1 MNKLKVLMCSE
12 ASFINSGFGIYAKE
26 LLSRL
31 HKSNKYHIAEF
42 ASYGFVN
49 DPRDTN
55 ISWRYY
61 ANAVKV
67 EDPRYKDYTS
77 RTDNQFG
84 RWRFDKTLIDFRPDV
99 VIDVR
104 DYWMSYYQQLS
115 SLRKYFHWILMPTVD
130 SAPQQEDW
138 IDTFLSAD
146 AIFTYSD
153 WGAEVLKNQS
163 SNKINYIDTT
173 SPGVDL
179 DVFKPKDNIEQIK
192 QILGVPTDSM
202 VVGSVMRN
210 QKRKLIPELMIAFRK
225 YLDQLEV
232 RNPEEGANTI
242 LYLHTSYP
250 DAGWDIPELLKKH
263 RLCNKVYFTYVC
275 ANCNHVK
282 ASTYSHPTKICDKC
296 GKRASKFASV
306 TNGVSSDT
314 LAHIYNIF
322 DIYVQ
327 YAICEGFGM
336 PQVEAAACGVPVAAV
351 NYSAMCDTINKIDAF
366 PIEVGSYFT
375 ELETKAT
382 RVYPNNDSLI
392 SIFHN
397 YLSLPKPIRDKKR
410 SETRRLTEK
419 HYNWD
424 NIAAIWMRYLD
435 QLDSSGYRA
444 DWNVQPTMLSPIDKS
459 INCNGIYDMIRICDK
474 NLNNVDFISSMHF
487 LSMLNDAGY
496 GFSQSGASFDSFEYK
511 DVVNNFQ
518 KIISNNNQSEHVRSN
533 NIPIKEDFIEYAHM
547 KEKLQ

>member
-1 MNKLKVLMCSE
+1 MCSE

-26 LLSRL
+26 LLTRL
-31 HKSNKYHIAEF
+31 YNSNKYNIAEF

-49 DPRDTN
+49 DPRDIGIPWT
-55 ISWRYY
+55 YY
-61 ANAVKV
+61 ANAVKP
-67 EDPRYKDYTS
+67 EDPRHKEYTS

-84 RWRFDKTLIDFRPDV
+84 RWRFDKTVMDFRPDV

-115 SLRKYFHWILMPTVD
+115 PSRKHFHWILMPTVD

-138 IDTFLSAD
+138 IDTFISAD

-153 WGAEVLKNQS
+153 WGAEVLKQQS
-163 SNKINYIDTT
+163 SNRINYISTT

-179 DVFKPKDNIEQIK
+179 EIFKPKSNTEQIK
-192 QILGVPTDSM
+192 QVLGLPTDSI

-210 QKRKLIPELMIAFRK
+210 QKRKLIPELMISFRK
-225 YLDQLEV
+225 YLDELESTD
-232 RNPEEGANTI
+232 PEFGSKVI

-275 ANCNHVK
+275 AHCHSVK
-282 ASTYSHPTKICDKC
+282 AYTYSHPVRMC
-296 GKRASKFASV
+296 GSCGSKTNKFTSV
-306 TNGVSSDT
+306 TNGVSSET
-314 LAHIYNIF
+314 LANIYNTF

-351 NYSAMCDTINKIDAF
+351 NYSAMCDTINKINAF
-366 PIEVGSYFT
+366 PIDVGSYFT

-382 RVYPNNDSLI
+382 RVYPDNNSLVHI
-392 SIFHN
+392 LKT
-397 YLSLPKPIRDKKR
+397 YLSLPESIRNKKR
-410 SETRRLTEK
+410 HETRLLTEK

-424 NIAAIWMRYLD
+424 IIANLWMEYLD
-435 QLDSSGYRA
+435 KLDRSGYRS
-444 DWNVQPTMLSPIDKS
+444 DWNTDVSILPEIPTNTK
-459 INCNGIYDMIRICDK
+459 INNIYDLINICDN
-474 NLNNVDFISSMHF
+474 NLHDIDYISSMHF

-496 GFSQSGASFDSFEYK
+496 GFTQSGSSFDSFDYNN
-511 DVVNNFQ
+511 VINNFN
-518 KIISNNNQSEHVRSN
+518 KLINNNNQAEYVRFN
-533 NIPIKEDFIEYAHM
+533 NIQIKEDFIEYARM
-547 KEKLQ
+547 KDRLK